1 MGLLIGSII
10 LTIVL
15 AVAGVA
21 GATRYNRVNRERNGW
36 LMVSIA
42 LVGPAILLLGAFTR
56 VDANEVGII
65 YDDRYGV
72 MEEVKLEGFQAK
84 SIFEHITPIS
94 TAVKTVTLGA
104 TKDEVLGGQT
114 RDSVYATF
122 VITTTYHIRAADAGL
137 FFKKTGST
145 DITSAQLNAA
155 AKQALQA
162 VTINYDIYGLL
173 STDLEAAREEF
184 QTQLTTL
191 LYAQYYITLDSAS
204 FDDIDAGDLVEQTIQ
219 AKAQAQQQIEIAQ
232 ANQDRAEIENATALM
247 NAQAL
252 ADAAVIAAQGAAD
265 AVQIA
270 ADAEAYKVMT
280 EKTAVAD
287 LFDYYR
293 TELPGL
299 TDAEIADVVMS
310 VIYYATWNGE
320 LPMVVGDASV
330 FIPLP

>member
-1 MGLLIGSII
+1 MGLLIASII
-10 LTIVL
+10 LTIALTVMGIL
-15 AVAGVA
+15 TAI
-21 GATRYNRVNRERNGW
+21 RYNRANNERGGW
-36 LMVSIA
+36 FFVSIA
-42 LVGPAILLLGAFTR
+42 LVGPAILLFGAFTR

-72 MEEVKLEGFQAK
+72 MEEVKLEGFQTK
-84 SIFEHITPIS
+84 SLFEHITPIS

-104 TKDEVLGGQT
+104 TQEEVLGGQT
-114 RDSVYATF
+114 QDSVYAMF
-122 VITTTYHIRAADAGL
+122 VITTSYHIEATDAGR
-137 FFKKTGST
+137 FFKRTGST
-145 DITSAQLNAA
+145 NITTTQLNAA

-184 QTQLTTL
+184 QNQLTVL
-191 LYAQYYITLDSAS
+191 LYAQYFITLDSAS

-232 ANQDRAEIENATALM
+232 ANQDRAEIENATNLM
-247 NAQAL
+247 NAQAQ
-252 ADAAVIAAQGAAD
+252 ADAAVIAAQGMAD
-265 AVQIA
+265 AAQIA

-287 LFDYYR
+287 LFAYYR
-293 TELPGL
+293 TELPTL
-299 TDAEIADVVMS
+299 TDAEISDVVMT
-310 VIYYATWNGE
+310 VIYYATWNGV
-320 LPMVVGDASV
+320 LPTVVGDASI